1 MSNSFPRTL
10 DLGPIEQALAS
21 CQDAAAHAP
30 GGPVFP
36 PGCGR
41 LAAGYAAAE
50 EAIMKHV
57 IRMALAAV
65 LLAGCAQLTSDAPYS
80 AREACEGSGGAYSS
94 DGTCSAGLE

>member
-1 MSNSFPRTL
+1 
-10 DLGPIEQALAS
+10 
-21 CQDAAAHAP
+21 
-30 GGPVFP
+30 
-36 PGCGR
+36 
-41 LAAGYAAAE
+41 
-50 EAIMKHV
+50 MKHV